1 MAEQDGDAG
10 QRPPDSVPKGGS
22 DEVVV
27 FFVQIVSIANGMV
40 NPVREHSSVL
50 MKTQLEPLQKSRRRL
65 QGLPCYPE
73 IMGRSPILQLK
84 IILAVEPLTP
94 SEGPRIGENIFGYT
108 IVDIFSSS
116 CRGHHKNPPSEPYVL
131 EVNRDV
137 SFYNFRT
144 KQVHEFTA
152 RLLDIHDKMMLINN
166 KEDIRLILHRL
177 DYMLDSE
184 INSLLQI
191 ENSRSYILPPTL
203 QLSVVPSDFSFQVVG
218 NAVMLGEIINY
229 VQSLQRQ
236 VEFMSMK
243 LATVNPQVDL
253 NSLPNVLPKDVRT
266 HKHDRSLHV
275 TTFGFRYGSR
285 GPSSHFVPVCD
296 HVHQSCGPPHF
307 SLETSGASLSY
318 LSQPHH
324 GSPLGCMDNQSCMH
338 PLDTTFCLAIN
349 LQYHFLNGVSDASS
363 QTSMESKEEHYPSM
377 TN

>member
-1 MAEQDGDAG
+1 MVPGVGLVHAPFSVRFPTSFFKQACELAPIFTELVDCVSLDGE
-10 QRPPDSVPKGGS
+10 S
-22 DEVVV
+22 
-27 FFVQIVSIANGMV
+27 
-40 NPVREHSSVL
+40 
-50 MKTQLEPLQKSRRRL
+50 LQAALS
-65 QGLPCYPE
+65 
-73 IMGRSPILQLK
+73 
-84 IILAVEPLTP
+84 
-94 SEGPRIGENIFGYT
+94 
-108 IVDIFSSS
+108 
-116 CRGHHKNPPSEPYVL
+116 
-131 EVNRDV
+131 
-137 SFYNFRT
+137 RT

-166 KEDIRLILHRL
+166 KE
-177 DYMLDSE
+177 
-184 INSLLQI
+184 
-191 ENSRSYILPPTL
+191 
-203 QLSVVPSDFSFQVVG
+203 VVG

-363 QTSMESKEEHYPSM
+363 QLQLI
-377 TN
+377 

>member
-166 KEDIRLILHRL
+166 KE
-177 DYMLDSE
+177 
-184 INSLLQI
+184 
-191 ENSRSYILPPTL
+191 
-203 QLSVVPSDFSFQVVG
+203 VVG